1 MQITKILH
9 KLSFMLLVSAVIFS
23 CKTTKINN
31 DPADLMQHIMNLELE
46 KMLTADYVAKKYNQ
60 YKPSNMKR
68 SNKTLNQYAVTFNCS
83 KSDFAQLQTLLKN
96 DSNIKI
102 VRKTNQPTTQ
112 SSKSTKN
119 AKTKPIRKSN

>member
-1 MQITKILH
+1 MQIAKIFH
-9 KLSFMLLVSAVIFS
+9 KLSLMLLAIALIFS
-23 CKTTKINN
+23 CKTTKTNN
-31 DPADLMQHIMNLELE
+31 DSADLMQHTMNLELE

>member
-1 MQITKILH
+1 
-9 KLSFMLLVSAVIFS
+9 MLLAIALIFS
-23 CKTTKINN
+23 CKTTKTNN
-31 DPADLMQHIMNLELE
+31 DSADLMQHTMNLELE